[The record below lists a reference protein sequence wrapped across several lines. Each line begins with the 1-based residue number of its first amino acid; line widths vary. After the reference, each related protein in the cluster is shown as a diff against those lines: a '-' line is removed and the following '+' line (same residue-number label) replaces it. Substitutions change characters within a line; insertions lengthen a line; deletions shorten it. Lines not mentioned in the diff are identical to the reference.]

1 MAALVDDAP
10 WQVCY
15 HAAKDQ
21 DAKDQDGGA
30 MSAIETE
37 TLLRRYYDAF
47 NRGDSDGMLA
57 CLAADVVH
65 DVNQGERRI
74 GKEAFRAFNA
84 RMAHCY
90 AEKLENILVMSS
102 ADGARGAAEFN
113 VVGTYKNT
121 DEGLPAARGQTY
133 VLPAGAFFA
142 IKDGQIARVTNY
154 YNLTEWLMQVAG
166 ENT

>member
-1 MAALVDDAP
+1 
-10 WQVCY
+10 
-15 HAAKDQ
+15 
-21 DAKDQDGGA
+21 

-47 NRGDSDGMLA
+47 NAGDSDGMLA
-57 CLAADVVH
+57 CLAEDVVH
-65 DVNQGERRI
+65 DVNQGERRA
-74 GKEAFRAFNA
+74 GREAFRAFNG

-90 AEKLENILVMSS
+90 KERLENIVIMCT

-113 VVGTYKNT
+113 VTGTYKNT

-142 IKDGQIARVTNY
+142 IKNNQITRVSNY

-166 ENT
+166 